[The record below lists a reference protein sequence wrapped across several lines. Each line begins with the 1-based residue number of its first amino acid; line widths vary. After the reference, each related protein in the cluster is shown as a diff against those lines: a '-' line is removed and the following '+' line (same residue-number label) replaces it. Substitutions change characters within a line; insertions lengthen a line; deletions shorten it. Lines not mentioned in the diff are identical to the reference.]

1 MSETEDSVL
10 TEAKEMGKACPL
22 VGRALRNAAYDAA
35 AMIGYDAPET
45 LRLFDMEMGQRAYIG
60 SFVSNSKPVES
71 PQEYEGIVV
80 SRLGTVGQPS
90 KGPRAL
96 GACSR

>member
-1 MSETEDSVL
+1 MNETEDMVL
-10 TEAKEMGKACPL
+10 KEAREMGKACPL
-22 VGRALRNAAYDAA
+22 VGRALRVAAYEAA

-45 LRLFDMEMGQRAYIG
+45 LRLFDMEMGQPVYIG
-60 SFVSNSKPVES
+60 SFVIDSKPVES
-71 PQEYEGIVV
+71 PQEYEGVVV

>member
-35 AMIGYDAPET
+35 ARIGYGAPEI
-45 LRLFDMEMGQRAYIG
+45 LRLYDKEMGEPAY
-60 SFVSNSKPVES
+60 FVSDSGPVES